1 MKTSLSS
8 RLAENRA
15 LLLKITYAAMC
26 LALSIVLPRLFGA
39 IPGGLGKNLSPLHL
53 TAMLAGLLAG
63 APFGALVGGL
73 SPLLASFINGAPT
86 LFPNALCMV
95 FECMTYGAVAG
106 LAFRRLEKRVCGI
119 QISLLLS
126 MLSGRIVGGIV
137 KYALLL
143 FGVIPTYPFSVFLT
157 SYFADTLPG
166 AVLQLALIPPI
177 TEALKKAGLV
187 SSLRDRSRR

>member
-1 MKTSLSS
+1 MK
-8 RLAENRA
+8 NRA
-15 LLLKITYAAMC
+15 LTLRLCYSAIC
-26 LALSIVLPRLFGA
+26 LSLSIVLPRLFGA

-53 TAMLAGLLAG
+53 TAMLSGILAG
-63 APFGALVGGL
+63 APFGALVGAV
-73 SPLLASFINGAPT
+73 SPLLASAVNGAPT
-86 LFPNALCMV
+86 LFPGAFCMI
-95 FECMTYGAVAG
+95 FECLTYGAVAG

-157 SYFADTLPG
+157 SYFAETLPG
-166 AVLQLALIPPI
+166 VILQLALIPPI
-177 TEALKKAGLV
+177 TEALKKAGLIPKP
-187 SSLRDRSRR
+187 SEKSRS